1 MDPNPKYSCA
11 KQQRIAVVDDDRGLL
26 AGLQDLLDA
35 HGFATKVF
43 ASAEAFLDFYS
54 AAIDIDCLLLDLHL
68 GGMSGIE
75 LRRQLKASGSTIPVI
90 FMTAH
95 DNDAIRRQA
104 LEEGCIAYLR
114 KPFPSRLLFEA
125 IDKAAG

>member
-1 MDPNPKYSCA
+1 MP

>member
-1 MDPNPKYSCA
+1 MR
-11 KQQRIAVVDDDRGLL
+11 KQQRIAVVDDDQGLL
-26 AGLQDLLDA
+26 AGLQTLLDA
-35 HGFATKVF
+35 RGFASEIFT
-43 ASAEAFLDFYS
+43 SAEAFLDFYS
-54 AAIDIDCLLLDLHL
+54 TAIDIDCLLLDLHL

-90 FMTAH
+90 FMTAR

-104 LEEGCIAYLR
+104 FEEGCIAYLR

>member
-1 MDPNPKYSCA
+1 MA
-11 KQQRIAVVDDDRGLL
+11 KQRKVAVVDDDLGML
-26 AGLQDLLDA
+26 AGLQNLLDA
-35 HGFATKVF
+35 HGFATRVF

-75 LRRQLKASGSTIPVI
+75 LRRQLKASGSTIPII

-114 KPFPSRLLFEA
+114 KPFPSRLLFAA
-125 IDKAAG
+125 IEKAAG

>member
-1 MDPNPKYSCA
+1 MA

>member
-1 MDPNPKYSCA
+1 MP

-75 LRRQLKASGSTIPVI
+75 LRRQLRASGSTIPVI

>member
-1 MDPNPKYSCA
+1 MP

-43 ASAEAFLDFYS
+43 SSAEAFLDFYL
-54 AAIDIDCLLLDLHL
+54 AAMDIDCLLLDLHL

-125 IDKAAG
+125 IDKAAGLTM

>member
-1 MDPNPKYSCA
+1 MA
-11 KQQRIAVVDDDRGLL
+11 KQQRIAVVDDDRSLL

-35 HGFATKVF
+35 HGFATKGF

-75 LRRQLKASGSTIPVI
+75 LRRRLKASGSTIPVI

>member
-1 MDPNPKYSCA
+1 MA

-104 LEEGCIAYLR
+104 LEKGCIAYLR
-114 KPFPSRLLFEA
+114 KPFSSRLLFDA

>member
-1 MDPNPKYSCA
+1 MR
-11 KQQRIAVVDDDRGLL
+11 KQQRIAVVDDDQGLL
-26 AGLQDLLDA
+26 AGLQTLLDA
-35 HGFATKVF
+35 RGFATEIF
-43 ASAEAFLDFYS
+43 ASAEAFLDFHS
-54 AAIDIDCLLLDLHL
+54 TAIDFDCLLLDLHL

-90 FMTAH
+90 FMTAR

-104 LEEGCIAYLR
+104 LEEGCVAYLR

-125 IDKAAG
+125 IDRAAG

>member
-1 MDPNPKYSCA
+1 MP

-43 ASAEAFLDFYS
+43 ASAEAFLDFYL
-54 AAIDIDCLLLDLHL
+54 AAMDIDCLLLDLHL

-75 LRRQLKASGSTIPVI
+75 LRRRLKASGSTIPVI

-125 IDKAAG
+125 IDKAAGLTM